1 MRFLYGI
8 PFIKETPTGGS
19 LSSCPSFKVF
29 YNSLCFFL
37 SDIQGGCCF
46 RVFIFVLGFA
56 SRLKIRTFAIP
67 NGGNGLT
74 ESGQRQQGDK
84 KKRFF
89 FAELKNLLTFADP
102 NGKRFRKGGRPKQ
115 KEIKMRRAVRGT
127 EKRGYLWVP
136 PS

>member
-1 MRFLYGI
+1 MPMVKCCNLIAGVVVIIWRPKGEEMRLSLRSLCFGCAQQHL
-8 PFIKETPTGGS
+8 PF
-19 LSSCPSFKVF
+19 
-29 YNSLCFFL
+29 SLCFFL

-84 KKRFF
+84 KSDFF
-89 FAELKNLLTFADP
+89 LRN
-102 NGKRFRKGGRPKQ
+102 
-115 KEIKMRRAVRGT
+115 
-127 EKRGYLWVP
+127 
-136 PS
+136 